1 MKEYEELL
9 DRALSQIPKST
20 SGQSRF
26 QIPKADVVA
35 AGNRTTL
42 RNFRG
47 IASALNR
54 SPDHLM
60 KYLLKELGAA
70 GEATGD
76 QAVFQGRFSGSLI
89 DDKIS
94 SYAKEFVLCR
104 ECGKPDTRLV
114 KQGRIYILKCGACGA
129 RASVRGV

>member
-1 MKEYEELL
+1 VKEYEELL
-9 DRALSQIPKST
+9 DRAISQIPEGISE
-20 SGQSRF
+20 QSRF
-26 QIPKADVVA
+26 QIPEADVVA

-70 GEATGD
+70 GEAVGD
-76 QAVFQGRFSGSLI
+76 QAVFQGRFSKSLI
-89 DDKIS
+89 GDKIS
-94 SYAKEFVLCR
+94 SYVKEFVLCR
-104 ECGKPDTRLV
+104 ECGKPDTQLMR
-114 KQGRIYILKCGACGA
+114 QGRVYILKCGACGA